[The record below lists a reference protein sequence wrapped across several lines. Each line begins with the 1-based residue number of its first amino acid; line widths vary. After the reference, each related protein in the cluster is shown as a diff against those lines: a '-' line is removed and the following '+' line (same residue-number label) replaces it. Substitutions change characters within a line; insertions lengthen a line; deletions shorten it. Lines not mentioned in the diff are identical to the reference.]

1 MKIGLQIYYGEWS
14 ALTFV
19 NQNTDNMILFYLDDA
34 VITNCEINRK
44 RFNKF
49 LSLPLFY
56 EEPW

>member
-1 MKIGLQIYYGEWS
+1 MKIELDIHYGDFS
-14 ALTFV
+14 SLTFI
-19 NQNTDNMILFYLDDA
+19 NRNSDNMILFYLDDA

-56 EEPW
+56 EEP